1 MYDVPHFFTYVA
13 AVFLP
18 CFLHSRS
25 YTVRSRKLWN
35 RNTTNT
41 AMVKCI
47 LCSYKTNSIS
57 ITKVKWVSL
66 LCKVAVTHA
75 H

>member
-1 MYDVPHFFTYVA
+1 MSRTFLHTLRLYFDL
-13 AVFLP
+13 VFLY
-18 CFLHSRS
+18 LRS

-35 RNTTNT
+35 RKKTNT